1 MLAPA
6 RSLRAPPAAR
16 ACISPL
22 VSAIVDLC
30 VVVPGCMSHPGSR
43 DELPQRGEVLVVVD
57 VSLRAIHSPGLPEP
71 LVAYVVTV
79 QWRRTGNVI
88 YLLQFVLLTAS
99 VLAPR
104 PPAVPPLG
112 WF

>member
-1 MLAPA
+1 
-6 RSLRAPPAAR
+6 
-16 ACISPL
+16 
-22 VSAIVDLC
+22 
-30 VVVPGCMSHPGSR
+30 MSHPGSH
-43 DELPQRGEVLVVVD
+43 DELPQHGEILVVVD
-57 VSLRAIHSPGLPEP
+57 VSLRAIHSPGRPEP
-71 LVAYVVTV
+71 LVTYVVTV

-104 PPAVPPLG
+104 PPAVPPLV